1 MTDVTVTNEAP
12 PGNSAEARTAD
23 GTLKDQSS
31 ANTTHTQTDQNQSTN
46 GDSFLTKKADDTAA
60 KTDDTTKTDDKKD
73 DTKKDDAVAGAPEKY
88 ADFKLP
94 DGFAFDKERLEAAH
108 AQFKE
113 LNLTQEGAQK
123 LVDFYA
129 KNALEAANAPYKA
142 WADLQKSWTD
152 EIASRFP
159 GDKGKE
165 VQSMISGV
173 LDSALPPTLAKNVR
187 AALDLTGAGSHPDV
201 VEALNILLKP
211 LSEGTPVKGNGPTK
225 ESQRAPDAGPPSVAD
240 AIYPHLRKQ

>member
-1 MTDVTVTNEAP
+1 MSDVTVTTDP
-12 PGNSAEARTAD
+12 PQPNTPEARTSD
-23 GTLKDQSS
+23 GTLKDVTP
-31 ANTTHTQTDQNQSTN
+31 ANTTPTEPKPE
-46 GDSFLTKKADDTAA
+46 GDSFLTKPVKDPEAPKPEVKPEDKPA
-60 KTDDTTKTDDKKD
+60 DKKD
-73 DTKKDDAVAGAPEKY
+73 DAPVGAPEKY

-94 DGFAFDKERLEAAH
+94 DGFKFDEASLKA
-108 AQFKE
+108 AQDQFKE
-113 LNLTQEGAQK
+113 LNLTQDAAQK

-129 KNALEAANAPYKA
+129 KNSLEASNAPYKA
-142 WADLQKSWTD
+142 WADLQKEWTT

-173 LDSALPPTLAKNVR
+173 LDSVLPPTLAKNVR

-211 LSEGTPVKGNGPTK
+211 LSEGKPVVPGKPSPEGQKVPG
-225 ESQRAPDAGPPSVAD
+225 SGPPSIAD
-240 AIYPHLRKQ
+240 AMYGHLRK